1 MTIVVLNRSADAKR
15 FYDWVTN
22 DILLIEERCVTNIK
36 LILARRLRISRLL
49 DSSSN
54 FF

>member
-15 FYDWVTN
+15 FYNWVTN

-36 LILARRLRISRLL
+36 LILTSRLRISRLL
-49 DSSSN
+49 DSITN
-54 FF
+54 